1 MEFYMP
7 THIYSETD
15 CISHHGDIFQNY
27 GHKAMIVTGK
37 HSSKVN
43 GSLSAV
49 TEQLEKYEIEYI
61 LYDEVEE
68 NPSIEIVMK
77 ARAIAVSNNV
87 EFIIGIGG
95 GSPMDAAK
103 AIALMSANPKADE
116 DVLFIREKLPYLPVI
131 EVPTTAG
138 TGSEVTP
145 WSILTIHA
153 KRTKSSIS
161 HSIHPAVALIDTT
174 YLKTVPRHSLIETAV
189 DTLAHLTE
197 SFLVTKATDYSRIF
211 CEKGLQLWGSFKEH
225 LLEDTMTDAD
235 YEHMMQAC
243 TLGGIAI
250 THTSTGFPHALSYKI
265 TYELGTPHG
274 AACGYTLGGFVRY
287 YANQDLTGRV
297 LDALGFENTDAF
309 QDYLD
314 KLIGIPEISEEL
326 WQADVDALLKNTAK
340 MGTYPYEIDAE
351 TIRKYLRKK

>member
-1 MEFYMP
+1 MDFFMP

-15 CISHHGDIFQNY
+15 CVKHHGDIFQNY

-37 HSSKVN
+37 HSSKMN
-43 GSLSAV
+43 GSLEAV
-49 TEQLEKYEIEYI
+49 TTQLKKYGIEYI
-61 LYDEVEE
+61 LFDMIEE
-68 NPSIEIVMK
+68 NPSIETVME
-77 ARAIAVSNNV
+77 ARTIAINNNV

-103 AIALMSANPKADE
+103 AIALMAANPQASE
-116 DVLFIREKLPYLPVI
+116 DVLFIRKKLPYLPVI

-153 KRTKSSIS
+153 RRTKSSIS
-161 HSIHPAVALIDTT
+161 HSIYPAVALIDTS

-197 SFLVTKATDYSRIF
+197 SFLVTKATDYSRMY
-211 CEKGLQLWGSFKEH
+211 CEKGLQLWGSFKQH
-225 LLEDTMTDAD
+225 LLDDTMTDTD
-235 YEHMMQAC
+235 YEHMSQAC

-274 AACGYTLGGFVRY
+274 AACGYTLGGFVKY
-287 YANQDLTGRV
+287 YADAALTRRV
-297 LDALGFENTDAF
+297 LDALGFENADAF
-309 QDYLD
+309 ISYLD
-314 KLIGIPEISEEL
+314 QLIGIPEIPEDL
-326 WQADVDALLKNTAK
+326 WQQDVDALLANTAK
-340 MGTYPYEIDAE
+340 MHTYPYEIDAD
-351 TIRKYLRKK
+351 TIRKYLRF